1 MDKIIGLGRAGC
13 AIADRFGEFSQY
25 SVYKLDASLPADPRS
40 FSLGNHEKI
49 EDYEEKCPDL
59 TEFFEGLQG
68 DVLFVVAGGGKV
80 SISSL
85 RILEQIKHCSISVL
99 YIKPDLSFGGATGT
113 HIHNILFNA
122 FQEYARSGLF
132 ERLYLVGN
140 PELEKAIPPTSIK
153 NYFYNL
159 NEAVVSTLHMIN
171 VFNHIESVTDTFS
184 DPPVAARISTIGFVN
199 PEKNVDRM
207 FFSLDNV
214 TDIVYY
220 YGYNKVKLNEGNNL
234 LSQIKSSM
242 KKKTE
247 EGVRVSFGIF
257 ETNYEQDYV
266 YAVNHTS
273 VIQGQEKSFE
283 NNI

>member
-13 AIADRFGEFSQY
+13 AIADRFSEFPQY
-25 SVYKLDASLPADPRS
+25 SVYKLDASLPTDPKS
-40 FSLGNHEKI
+40 FSLGTHKKV

-59 TEFFEGLQG
+59 TEFFEGLSG
-68 DVLFVVAGGGKV
+68 DVLFAVAGGGKV

-85 RILEQIKHCSISVL
+85 RILEQINHCNISVL
-99 YIKPDLSFGGATGT
+99 YIKPDLSFCGVIEKQ
-113 HIHNILFNA
+113 IHNMLFNV
-122 FQEYARSGLF
+122 FQEYARSGVF
-132 ERLYLVGN
+132 ERLFLVDN
-140 PELEKAIPPTSIK
+140 LELEKAIPPTSIK

-159 NEAVVSTLHMIN
+159 NEAIVSTLHMIN

-184 DPPVAARISTIGFVN
+184 EPPAGARISTIGFVN
-199 PEKNVDRM
+199 PDKNVDRM

-220 YGYNKVKLNEGNNL
+220 YGYNKVKLSEGNNL

-242 KKKTE
+242 KKKVE

-266 YAVNHTS
+266 YAVSHTS
-273 VIQGQEKSFE
+273 VIQGQEKSVE
-283 NNI
+283 NNN